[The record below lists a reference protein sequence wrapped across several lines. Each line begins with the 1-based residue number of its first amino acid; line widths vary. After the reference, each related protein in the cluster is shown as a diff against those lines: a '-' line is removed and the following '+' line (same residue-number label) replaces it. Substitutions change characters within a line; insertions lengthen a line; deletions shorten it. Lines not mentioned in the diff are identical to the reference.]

1 MLMPQLVIYFEIM
14 GKDAG
19 ALQKYYG
26 ELFDWKI
33 DASNPMNY
41 GIVEKAGDGIGRRHR
56 AGADG

>member
-1 MLMPQLVIYFEIM
+1 MLMPQLVIHFEIM

-26 ELFDWKI
+26 ELFDWKN

-56 AGADG
+56 VGADG